1 MLNTDFPIDDGSWF
15 FEMGCEA
22 AAECFRPFDAESLDQ
37 PRAVRREHDRIVT
50 EVFRPM
56 VAKLQT
62 VSEKQRGE
70 AAGHTIY
77 GILTSIVR
85 LRHGDCHQLAQHEPN
100 AAGHSPTADA
110 ADSAAEAT
118 DR

>member
-22 AAECFRPFDAESLDQ
+22 AAECFRPFDAESLHQ
-37 PRAVRREHDRIVT
+37 PRAVRREHDRIVA

-56 VAKLQT
+56 EAKLQT
-62 VSEKQRGE
+62 VPEKHRDR

-77 GILTSIVR
+77 GILTTVVR
-85 LRHGDCHQLAQHEPN
+85 LRHGDRHQLAQHEGN
-100 AAGHSPTADA
+100 AAGSCPTADA
-110 ADSAAEAT
+110 ADSAT
-118 DR
+118 RGD